1 MSLSKYTIPQ
11 INWIESC
18 LISSLLFFF
27 LPIGIVLIGYFW
39 IQKRKINNKPTK
51 LVKIIITIS
60 ELIALIPIIGIT
72 FFAEDGAI
80 YLFFLPITIIISVLL
95 LIPIIIPILCFIV
108 IKERKAEKLI
118 KPIIGFAISEPIF
131 LALDI
136 WFIYIF

>member
-1 MSLSKYTIPQ
+1 MGKALKAGVKIMSLSKYTIPQ

-72 FFAEDGAI
+72 FFAEDGA
-80 YLFFLPITIIISVLL
+80 
-95 LIPIIIPILCFIV
+95 
-108 IKERKAEKLI
+108 RK
-118 KPIIGFAISEPIF
+118 
-131 LALDI
+131 
-136 WFIYIF
+136 WFILAQGLEWTGGDSIDDYC